1 MTFKKGDPRPPGAG
15 RKKGSPNKTG
25 FDVKAALRLHGP
37 ELAAELVRLALHAK
51 NEATRTLAIREC
63 FDRMLGKPTIP
74 LEGQVTYGISAD
86 LQRLLQQHD
95 GLSRSV
101 PLRNGGTLIE
111 HDDSGSDHGS
121 NGDDN
126 GGGGLRS

>member
-15 RKKGSPNKTG
+15 RKKGSANKTG
-25 FDVKAALRLHGP
+25 YDVKAALRLHGP
-37 ELAAELVRLALHAK
+37 ELAAELVRLALRAK

-74 LEGQVTYGISAD
+74 LEGQVTYGVSAE
-86 LQRLLQQHD
+86 LQRLLEQHD

-101 PLRNGGTLIE
+101 PPRTNSVLIE
-111 HDDSGSDHGS
+111 HDTNGSDHGN
-121 NGDDN
+121 NGGDN
-126 GGGGLRS
+126 GGGELH

>member
-15 RKKGSPNKTG
+15 RKKGSANKSG
-25 FDVKAALRLHGP
+25 YDVKAALRLHGP

-74 LEGQVTYGISAD
+74 LEGQLTYGVSAE
-86 LQRLLQQHD
+86 LQKLLAQHD
-95 GLSRSV
+95 GDSRSI
-101 PLRNGGTLIE
+101 PLRTNGMLSE
-111 HDDSGSDHGS
+111 HDVNGCSHCT
-121 NGDDN
+121 NEGDD
-126 GGGGLRS
+126 GGGELH

>member
-1 MTFKKGDPRPPGAG
+1 MTFRKGDPRPPGAG
-15 RKKGSPNKTG
+15 RKKGSANKPG

-74 LEGQVTYGISAD
+74 LEGSSPTAKAPNYRNCWRNTMATAD
-86 LQRLLQQHD
+86 
-95 GLSRSV
+95 RS
-101 PLRNGGTLIE
+101 LRG
-111 HDDSGSDHGS
+111 
-121 NGDDN
+121 
-126 GGGGLRS
+126 RMAC

>member
-63 FDRMLGKPTIP
+63 LDRMLGKPTIP
-74 LEGQVTYGISAD
+74 LEGQLTYGISAE
-86 LQRLLQQHD
+86 LQKLLAQHD
-95 GLSRSV
+95 GDSRSI
-101 PLRNGGTLIE
+101 PTRTNGMLIE
-111 HDDSGSDHGS
+111 HDANGSDHG
-121 NGDDN
+121 NDGGDN
-126 GGGGLRS
+126 GGGMHA

>member
-15 RKKGSPNKTG
+15 RKKGSGNKTG
-25 FDVKAALRLHGP
+25 FDVKAALRLHGQ

-74 LEGQVTYGISAD
+74 LEGQLTYGVSAE
-86 LQRLLQQHD
+86 LQRLLEQHD
-95 GLSRSV
+95 GLSRSIPV
-101 PLRNGGTLIE
+101 RTGALIE
-111 HDDSGSDHGS
+111 HDASDGETNGSGNSGSGELH
-121 NGDDN
+121 
-126 GGGGLRS
+126 